1 MENRTDQPAQGTRK
15 QIRKRAP
22 SHRKTPKYC
31 KHSSGKGMV
40 YRGKKPIYFPG
51 LHNSPESLEAYRNYL
66 HKLRGE
72 VPPPPPPET
81 MTMLAFLVKFSKK
94 KLLSLPESEQG
105 HYRVMISVVS
115 SVFYDDLA
123 QEFGPLKLKKAREI
137 FSQEKVRNADRLWS
151 RSQVNKQ
158 TRRLVKI
165 FKWGVTE
172 ELIPAAQWHA
182 LEAVE
187 PLRKGESDAPE
198 KKPIR
203 PVKWADVKRTM
214 AATSPTVAAM
224 IRLHW
229 LTGMRSSNLCEL
241 RACDIDMSKEV
252 WEYIPAEHK
261 NAWKEQ
267 HLFIAIGPTAQA
279 LLFQFIHS
287 REKHEYLFSPRD
299 TRIWV
304 GISRLTA
311 GSRKSSRQLTASARR
326 MRMNPKFRDKYD
338 SHAYRNAV
346 LHAIK
351 KANKLAEKNG
361 TPLVESWHPHQLR
374 HSRGT
379 EIRKRHGAEAAQVS
393 LGHAMLS
400 ATEIYAE
407 RDMELARKVA
417 KDMG

>member
-1 MENRTDQPAQGTRK
+1 MVWRGRK
-15 QIRKRAP
+15 A
-22 SHRKTPKYC
+22 
-31 KHSSGKGMV
+31 
-40 YRGKKPIYFPG
+40 IYFPG
-51 LHNSPESLEAYRNYL
+51 LHNSPESLEAYSKYL
-66 HKLRGE
+66 RELQGE
-72 VPPPPPPET
+72 VPEPPPPSEN
-81 MTMLAFLVKFSKK
+81 TMLMFLDRFSTD
-94 KLLSLPESEQG
+94 KLPCLPKSEQG
-105 HYRVMISVVS
+105 HYQVMICLIADIFGS
-115 SVFYDDLA
+115 DMA
-123 QEFGPLKLKKAREI
+123 AAFGPLKLKRAREI
-137 FSQEKVRNADRLWS
+137 FTEQKVRNADRLWS
-151 RSQVNKQ
+151 RTQVNKQ

-182 LEAVE
+182 LEAIE
-187 PLRKGESDAPE
+187 PLKKGESDAPE

-203 PVKWADVKRTM
+203 PVKWADVENTM
-214 AATSPTVAAM
+214 SVASPTVAAM

-241 RACDIDMSKEV
+241 RACDIDQSKEV

-287 REKHEYLFSPRD
+287 REPHEYLFSPRD
-299 TRIWV
+299 AKIWD
-304 GISRLTA
+304 GIQRMTENSA
-311 GSRKSSRQLTASARR
+311 KRKSIRQLTASTRR
-326 MRMNPKFRDKYD
+326 MRLNPKFRDKYD

-361 TPLVESWHPHQLR
+361 SAMVESWHPHQLR